1 MEGIQ
6 YWPVLPL
13 RFSAS
18 MSAFRVEVVILVRNR
33 ENKAQAVK
41 EVMEF
46 EPGTVTFF
54 TGIQGIDIEGI
65 GGQGEAADLGF

>member
-1 MEGIQ
+1 
-6 YWPVLPL
+6 
-13 RFSAS
+13 

-46 EPGTVTFF
+46 EPGTVAFF
-54 TGIQGIDIEGI
+54 TGIQVFGIEGI
-65 GGQGEAADLGF
+65 GGQGEGADLGF